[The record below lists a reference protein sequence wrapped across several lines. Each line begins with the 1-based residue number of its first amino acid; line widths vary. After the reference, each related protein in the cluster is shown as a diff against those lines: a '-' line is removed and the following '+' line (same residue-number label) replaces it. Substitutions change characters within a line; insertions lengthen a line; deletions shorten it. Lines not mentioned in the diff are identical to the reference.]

1 MKREVIEKIVE
12 KAVECNFIS
21 LSDCSLSKDE
31 RKQEIIEVIK
41 RDIDEENKKA
51 IEALV
56 NEFGEY
62 ILEAAEYTTTD
73 DSTGE
78 KRPITTVELAEL
90 IYGEYW
96 RVQGEISEII
106 NE

>member
-1 MKREVIEKIVE
+1 MKRELIEKVVE
-12 KAVECNFIS
+12 KAVECNFVS
-21 LSDCSLSKDE
+21 LEDCSLSKYE

-51 IEALV
+51 IEALI

-62 ILEAAEYTTTD
+62 IIEAAKYTTTD

-78 KRPITTVELAEL
+78 KGPITTEEMAEL

-96 RVQGEISEII
+96 RVQGEIGEII